1 MRTRKPTSRSRSRPR
16 RPAGHGGESPRW
28 QRRPAERRRQILDAA
43 IAVFSQRGFDGSTLA
58 HVAREAGVSVGTVAH
73 YFGSKADL
81 FDEALQDHFLE
92 AVTGAEALLVSHRG
106 TRGELLRKLLD
117 RMWHHLM
124 QPGTADLLLVGLVR
138 AAAFPQA
145 AGVICR
151 GTSERW
157 RQVLASVIE
166 AGLTSGE
173 FVRVDPML
181 QARVVAS
188 GLFGLI
194 LSVRHFGRLEAHPP
208 HADRLLA
215 QYLDTVDRAL
225 AAHPAAVD
233 PS

>member
-1 MRTRKPTSRSRSRPR
+1 MPARKPSPKRRSSPK
-16 RPAGHGGESPRW
+16 PASQPASEWPRW

-43 IAVFSQRGFDGSTLA
+43 IQVFSRRGFDSSTLA

-81 FDEALQDHFLE
+81 FEEALQDHFLE
-92 AVTGAEALLVSHRG
+92 AVTGAEALLAAHRG
-106 TRGELLRKLLD
+106 TRAELLRKLLD

-124 QPGTADLLLVGLVR
+124 QPGTADLLLVGLVK

-145 AGVICR
+145 CGVMCR
-151 GTSERW
+151 GTSDRW
-157 RQVLASVIE
+157 RAVLASVVD
-166 AGLTSGE
+166 AGLAAGE
-173 FVRVDPML
+173 FVRVEPAL
-181 QARVVAS
+181 QARVISS

-194 LSVRHFGRLEAHPP
+194 LHVRHFGRFESSPP
-208 HADRLLA
+208 DPERLLA

-225 AAHPAAVD
+225 AARPAPAD